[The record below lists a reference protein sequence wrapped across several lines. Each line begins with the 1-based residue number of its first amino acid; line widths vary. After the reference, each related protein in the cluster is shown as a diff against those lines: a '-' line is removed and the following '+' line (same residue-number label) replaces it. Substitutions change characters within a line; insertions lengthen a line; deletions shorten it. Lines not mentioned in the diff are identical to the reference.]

1 LLSDLADGHAGG
13 PPLDAAGG
21 VPLWAALP
29 ELAVGAV
36 DCAVVRADQRGARIR
51 VEIACGPG
59 QSALGRELVAE
70 DPKGSPLGH
79 ASAPAGDK
87 GETAIFLSADDV
99 KADHVRLSGADAI
112 VADDIAPVLPEAS
125 RAALAIVADAADE
138 AVATGGAPIVEQAL
152 AALKLDVD
160 VAPIPAVPDGADEL
174 ANSLGVLLDD
184 PPGLTPDQ
192 RHTLTRF
199 IEGGGV
205 VLLALGPHAAA
216 APLGATL
223 EPMLTRAVSWDDTS
237 QRGAEASTVAGV
249 LAESAESL
257 SDLGATHRAVLSPL
271 DTATFQ
277 PLANWGDGA
286 PLVARRAMG
295 RGEIWVVT
303 LPFSVEAS
311 ELVFRPAFLAL
322 LREWVKAARDHAAP
336 LRGQVGASWSFP
348 GAKEVRVTGPMGP
361 LEVTR
366 ESGAARVSAPWLGVY
381 RVAID
386 GRTEPRVAQVDRQE
400 LDLRPR
406 AVAAG
411 LREGDVGHRRELVDM
426 SGYVA
431 LALLALLT
439 IEMALR
445 LSSRAASHAT

>member
-1 LLSDLADGHAGG
+1 
-13 PPLDAAGG
+13 
-21 VPLWAALP
+21 
-29 ELAVGAV
+29 
-36 DCAVVRADQRGARIR
+36 
-51 VEIACGPG
+51 
-59 QSALGRELVAE
+59 
-70 DPKGSPLGH
+70 
-79 ASAPAGDK
+79 
-87 GETAIFLSADDV
+87 
-99 KADHVRLSGADAI
+99 
-112 VADDIAPVLPEAS
+112 
-125 RAALAIVADAADE
+125 
-138 AVATGGAPIVEQAL
+138 
-152 AALKLDVD
+152 VD

-223 EPMLTRAVSWDDTS
+223 EPMLTRAVSWDDTT
-237 QRGAEASTVAGV
+237 QRGAQASTVAGV

-257 SDLGATHRAVLSPL
+257 SDLGATHRAVLSPP

-361 LEVTR
+361 LDVTR
-366 ESGAARVSAPWLGVY
+366 ESGAARVSAPWLGMY

-431 LALLALLT
+431 LALLVLLT